1 MLELRQPSCTSI
13 WDDLYL
19 KVLCL
24 SLNVLIF
31 LVAKV
36 GSCRIRKEGVRDLLL
51 PAIAGPLPLLHAAAV
66 VVVVVVDV
74 DGVVGGEVLG
84 HPDLPSSPSL
94 CY

>member
-1 MLELRQPSCTSI
+1 MYLV
-13 WDDLYL
+13 WDNLLYL

-51 PAIAGPLPLLHAAAV
+51 PAIAGPLPLLHAAAAV